1 MSKNNESDYDFDIKE
16 EIFSEEEED
25 LPLAELNNKDNFR
38 VIKAFALLFIFFSV
52 LMYSILFNNSPETNK
67 NIVFEEDN
75 MY

>member
-1 MSKNNESDYDFDIKE
+1 MSRNNESDYDFDIKE

-25 LPLAELNNKDNFR
+25 LPLAELNNKDNYRF
-38 VIKAFALLFIFFSV
+38 IKALALLFVFFSV
-52 LMYSILFNNSPETNK
+52 LMYSIIYSNSPETNK